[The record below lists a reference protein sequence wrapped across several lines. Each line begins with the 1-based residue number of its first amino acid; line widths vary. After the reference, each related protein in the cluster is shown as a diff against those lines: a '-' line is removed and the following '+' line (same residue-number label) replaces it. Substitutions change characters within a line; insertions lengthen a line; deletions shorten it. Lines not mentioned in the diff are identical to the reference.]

1 MVFFRAGI
9 LNSEPQSK
17 IREEFIMNSKKTPN
31 LDIGCTVR
39 SCAYHCEEQ
48 NHCSLPGITVEAC
61 PGCGS
66 GKAKDESMCASYR
79 AK

>member
-1 MVFFRAGI
+1 MM
-9 LNSEPQSK
+9 NSEPRISVK
-17 IREEFIMNSKKTPN
+17 EEFIMNNKKTPN
-31 LDIGCTVR
+31 LDIGCTVH
-39 SCAYHCEEQ
+39 SCVYHCEEQ
-48 NHCSLPGITVEAC
+48 NHCSLPGITIEAC

>member
-1 MVFFRAGI
+1 MNRLGRDI
-9 LNSEPQSK
+9 LNSEPNSMN
-17 IREEFIMNSKKTPN
+17 REEFNMNQKKPN
-31 LDIGCTVR
+31 MDIGCTVR

-48 NHCSLPGITVEAC
+48 NHCSLPGITIEAC

>member
-17 IREEFIMNSKKTPN
+17 IREEFIMNKKPN
-31 LDIGCTVR
+31 PDIGCTVR

-66 GKAKDESMCASYR
+66 GKAKGESMCASYR

>member
-1 MVFFRAGI
+1 M
-9 LNSEPQSK
+9 NPEPIK
-17 IREEFIMNSKKTPN
+17 EIEEEFIMTHKTPN

-39 SCAYHCEEQ
+39 SCAFHCEDQ
-48 NHCSLPGITVEAC
+48 DQCSLPGITVEAC

-79 AK
+79 HK

>member
-1 MVFFRAGI
+1 
-9 LNSEPQSK
+9 
-17 IREEFIMNSKKTPN
+17 MNKKTPN
-31 LDIGCTVR
+31 PDIGCTVS

-48 NHCSLPGITVEAC
+48 NHCSLPGITIEAC

-66 GKAKDESMCASYR
+66 GKAKGESMCASYR

>member
-1 MVFFRAGI
+1 MKALHAGI
-9 LNSEPQSK
+9 LNPEPNSMN
-17 IREEFIMNSKKTPN
+17 REEFIMSHKKPN
-31 LDIGCTVR
+31 MDIGCTVR
-39 SCAYHCEEQ
+39 SCAFHCEEQ

-61 PGCGS
+61 PGCGT